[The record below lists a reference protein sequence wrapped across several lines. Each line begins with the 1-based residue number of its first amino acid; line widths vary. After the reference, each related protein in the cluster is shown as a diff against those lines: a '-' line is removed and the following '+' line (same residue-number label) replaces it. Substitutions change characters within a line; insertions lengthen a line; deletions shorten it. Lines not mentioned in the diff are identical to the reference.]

1 MNKRPTL
8 PVAFATALKI
18 RAESKGL
25 LAYVPFVLGACLAV
39 GFASASYIP
48 LEFWMDSKW
57 DVSTAVFGGLM
68 AFNGLL
74 MSLGWFAFSK
84 IYEILAND
92 SLGKMLTKYGLLGL
106 HLSFIDITH
115 FVLICASLLSVLGLI
130 ATLAGLPIVV
140 DRLLFGGSLG
150 LTLYGLSCAFSA
162 TRMMNDLIWEQA
174 NIGREPPKL
183 GTVGGN
189 GKPKSGT

>member
-1 MNKRPTL
+1 
-8 PVAFATALKI
+8 
-18 RAESKGL
+18 
-25 LAYVPFVLGACLAV
+25 
-39 GFASASYIP
+39 
-48 LEFWMDSKW
+48 
-57 DVSTAVFGGLM
+57 
-68 AFNGLL
+68 
-74 MSLGWFAFSK
+74 
-84 IYEILAND
+84 
-92 SLGKMLTKYGLLGL
+92 MLTKYGLLGL

-115 FVLICASLLSVLGLI
+115 LVLICASLLSVLGLI

-140 DRLLFGGSLG
+140 DRLLFGGCLG

-183 GTVGGN
+183 ETVGGN